1 MAEGAPLLRAY
12 RVKPIEGSNPSLSAI
27 FHTPFNKLHNGHKKN
42 TSHLSLI
49 MQKVINMDLNSQE
62 FQNKFEEGENG
73 LSKESKEVLY
83 KLIER
88 ASATAGPK
96 EENLMFVP
104 AALVTV
110 FAWETEGKAFDIEDV
125 YKAFQS
131 QAHFDAIFR
140 SNWYTSRMKNIQDRL
155 DSWASFNQKL

>member
-1 MAEGAPLLRAY
+1 
-12 RVKPIEGSNPSLSAI
+12 
-27 FHTPFNKLHNGHKKN
+27 
-42 TSHLSLI
+42 
-49 MQKVINMDLNSQE
+49 MQKVISMDLNSQE

-73 LSKESKEVLY
+73 LSKESKEVLN

-88 ASATAGPK
+88 ASATEGTK
-96 EENLMFVP
+96 EEKLMFVH
-104 AALVTV
+104 AAIVTV
-110 FAWETEGKAFDIEDV
+110 FAWETEGKAFDTEDV

-131 QAHFDAIFR
+131 HAHFDAIFR

>member
-27 FHTPFNKLHNGHKKN
+27 FHTPFNKLDNGHKKN

-62 FQNKFEEGENG
+62 FQKKFEEGENG
-73 LSKESKEVLY
+73 LSKESKEVLN

-88 ASATAGPK
+88 ASATEGTK
-96 EENLMFVP
+96 EEKLMFVH
-104 AALVTV
+104 AAIVTV

-140 SNWYTSRMKNIQDRL
+140 SNWYTSRMRSMQDRL
-155 DSWASFNQKL
+155 NSWASFNQKL